1 MAASD
6 IEHARALLEMAKR
19 DHRALSRM
27 LDSQDFA
34 EEIFGFHAQQV
45 VEKALKA
52 WIAAKALAYPK
63 SHDLTALTKILER
76 SGEPLHGI
84 SGLTGPY
91 RLRSPVSLRVIR
103 RIGRC
108 AGPRACHRRDRA
120 TGGTRH
126 AYRALSRLRAIDG
139 TRSPSHRIAASSA
152 SGIASAAATV
162 CRAMM
167 PAMSGA
173 SPPRWRARM

>member
-27 LDSQDFA
+27 LDPQDFA

-84 SGLTGPY
+84 SGLTDLTAFAVQY
-91 RLRSPVSLRVIR
+91 RYESYDELDDALDREHVIEQTAKLVEHVTRVVR
-103 RIGRC
+103 
-108 AGPRACHRRDRA
+108 P
-120 TGGTRH
+120 
-126 AYRALSRLRAIDG
+126 
-139 TRSPSHRIAASSA
+139 AAS
-152 SGIASAAATV
+152 GD
-162 CRAMM
+162 
-167 PAMSGA
+167 G
-173 SPPRWRARM
+173 